1 MRLPVVLV
9 SPGGGWGQCFFFTSR
24 WELFPYYFL
33 IFFMFWK
40 NFKKKEQNPNF
51 WNPKIRRFTGSFF
64 LRSKKSSH
72 LAKTNLKTLAVGTG
86 FASNTRCGQKYAES
100 TGMDRMCFIL
110 LSFDSPENFRYR
122 KSMCPKSSGF
132 GKMKLLGESSIGFY
146 GVKSVTIIAQ
156 P

>member
-1 MRLPVVLV
+1 MQLHRPPPEAVSQTTTLILV
-9 SPGGGWGQCFFFTSR
+9 C
-24 WELFPYYFL
+24 LDY
-33 IFFMFWK
+33 
-40 NFKKKEQNPNF
+40 
-51 WNPKIRRFTGSFF
+51 FTGVM
-64 LRSKKSSH
+64 RV
-72 LAKTNLKTLAVGTG
+72 AVGTG

-132 GKMKLLGESSIGFY
+132 GKMKLLGESSIGLY